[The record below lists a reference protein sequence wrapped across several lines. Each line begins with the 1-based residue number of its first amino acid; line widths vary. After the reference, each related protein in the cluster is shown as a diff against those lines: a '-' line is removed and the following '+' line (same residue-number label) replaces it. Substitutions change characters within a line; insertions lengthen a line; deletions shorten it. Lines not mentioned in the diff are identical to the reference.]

1 MSDRSAHVRFRDG
14 DGLVEYEGSP
24 ANPSSDIPKKEKKRT
39 DKPLPTRSASISGAI
54 GTGSGSSGAKKVSKK
69 RIESKDESCTAS
81 EIAAPVTGPNG
92 EQPSPAVKEPP
103 SVDGTPERPGDEHK
117 LKFFSA
123 FQVRQIDYYFY
134 AAFKSP
140 DDHAVAAQTINRVH
154 GGAVM
159 KIKTGTAGVTPDKDS
174 FPMFGSVKRW
184 TCLHWDAET
193 VPARWC
199 IAWYDDT
206 PEWFTMSLQEVA
218 KGGGESNNQAD
229 DAANVCSSG
238 SSSPVRTPPGPTLV
252 QSSLFPLPTERL
264 AVKAIRICDISDIYL
279 ESLPSTG
286 FRVYCGREVVHFT
299 PLTSYNLLSRRPACW
314 ADSLYSMMAL
324 QGESDPELVLLYK
337 QEFMQLLQQAENDRL
352 HQQQQ
357 QQASEAA
364 SPQRSRPVLL
374 RRRSTL
380 SSLLGIAPSKQLEAD
395 DVSDWRASEA
405 APEGSPGSSLGVAKP
420 QKMSLKGAVKLIQRK
435 LSLGSMSAKGVGSS
449 TPVSRNSAA
458 DRAESEGRPPVG
470 YGGFD
475 GNHRDGEGGEP
486 ADAAAAS
493 DNEAKAGNS
502 DRERRPASLQ
512 RGNSAGPAFQ
522 SNYLTQSVLG
532 TVRQQHS
539 PSRGT
544 DASHPSAPFAITAR
558 TSGKTGTVEQ
568 LQAQI
573 DALLEHNRALHEK
586 LHSTGRGPEE
596 YPPPLG
602 ADSFAAAAG
611 ERKPTPPPVIYSA
624 QELSTLRNF
633 TARSN
638 FHSNQ
643 TGLVNSKRAFSQAGL
658 HSAADLAAVDKEAW
672 LAKHGHSRGR
682 SPSPSARART
692 HVLGK
697 QSVLDTLL
705 SRNIAAAPQHSSPG
719 DDYYNDT
726 IELDPHQVEQL
737 VELHKLQQLSLAA
750 EGKRDQAVNTDP
762 ESAELSQDLAPVP
775 VTERRRRDSTAEIPL
790 WRLSVSSASS
800 GTEVR
805 QPVTGLFGNELTV
818 TGASG
823 GRPRLSSAASTVTVS
838 SVCGADPT
846 EDRVTP
852 STAKYSSETTASP
865 ARPDL
870 SSPASHFT
878 HAGRGYK
885 SPSPGL
891 AKGPSSLGAGLS
903 ESHSA
908 HKPSN
913 STQQTHSAVQILTGS
928 SSSSHHSPQTA
939 PHSVVSNSPTVQRP
953 GPVKQ
958 STSHQGRIKTFTAN
972 EKQVI
977 VSHDREVKLL
987 NMLKGDAGKVPTAS
1001 AESVSG
1007 SRSRSSTGVSEEK
1020 QHSEHSSA
1028 GTRPVVATPPR
1039 TNRVAKVGAGVLQAV
1054 SGGSYQSPP
1063 QNPKASAS
1071 DRAQGS
1077 PGRLAPPASVKA
1089 PTTDPLFPSD
1099 DEYMSPPE
1107 PRLHQSAPK
1116 WSNQYRPELS
1126 DHDAVP
1132 ATEARE
1138 GRRRRRA
1145 KHPGSAGGS
1154 VSSESPSVPPQPPGT
1169 SEKRVADAPPPTL
1182 QVAIV
1187 STGSTAN
1194 AVPSGPLELVL
1205 ATSALHAADILR
1217 SRGAVYAASGTTS
1230 IEPVQSLTQDT
1241 VPARA
1246 CLVFCGATEA
1256 VFVPLTGILPYCCAA
1271 SPNYTEMPSV
1281 ALLCC
1286 RYHRC

>member
-1 MSDRSAHVRFRDG
+1 
-14 DGLVEYEGSP
+14 VEYEGSP
-24 ANPSSDIPKKEKKRT
+24 ANPPSDILKKEKKQAE
-39 DKPLPTRSASISGAI
+39 KPLPTRSASISGAM
-54 GTGSGSSGAKKVSKK
+54 GSASGSSGAEKALKKQ
-69 RIESKDESCTAS
+69 IESKDEIGTAS
-81 EIAAPVTGPNG
+81 EVAAPVTSPDS
-92 EQPSPAVKEPP
+92 QLPSPAVLDPP
-103 SVDGTPERPGDEHK
+103 SVDSTPERPVDEHK

-123 FQVRQIDYYFY
+123 FQVCQIDFYFMRR
-134 AAFKSP
+134 AAHFSK
-140 DDHAVAAQTINRVH
+140 HAVAAQTINRVH

-159 KIKTGTAGVTPDKDS
+159 KIKTGTTGVTPDRDS
-174 FPMFGSVKRW
+174 FPMFSSIKRW

-206 PEWFTMSLQEVA
+206 PGWFTTSLQEVA
-218 KGGGESNNQAD
+218 KGSGESNNQTDEATN
-229 DAANVCSSG
+229 ASSSG
-238 SSSPVRTPPGPTLV
+238 SNSPVRTPPGPTLV
-252 QSSLFPLPTERL
+252 QSSLFPLPAERL
-264 AVKAIRICDISDIYL
+264 AVKAVRISDISEIYL
-279 ESLPSTG
+279 ESLPSAG

-324 QGESDPELVLLYK
+324 QGESDPELVLMYK

-357 QQASEAA
+357 IQGSEAA

-405 APEGSPGSSLGVAKP
+405 APGGSPGSPHGGIKP

-449 TPVSRNSAA
+449 TPVSRNSTA
-458 DRAESEGRPPVG
+458 DRAESDKRTSAG

-475 GNHRDGEGGEP
+475 GNHRDGEGGGP

-573 DALLEHNRALHEK
+573 DALLEHNRVLHEK
-586 LHSTGRGPEE
+586 LHSTGQGPEE
-596 YPPPLG
+596 YTPPVG
-602 ADSFAAAAG
+602 TDSGVAAAAG
-611 ERKPTPPPVIYSA
+611 ERRPTPPPVAYSA

-643 TGLVNSKRAFSQAGL
+643 SGLVNSKRAFSQGGL
-658 HSAADLAAVDKEAW
+658 HSAAELAAVDKEAW
-672 LAKHGHSRGR
+672 LAKHGHSRSR

-705 SRNIAAAPQHSSPG
+705 SRNIAAAPHHSSPG

-737 VELHKLQQLSLAA
+737 VELHRLQRLSLAA
-750 EGKRDQAVNTDP
+750 EGKRDQAVNTEP
-762 ESAELSQDLAPVP
+762 ENAELSQDLAPVP
-775 VTERRRRDSTAEIPL
+775 ATERRRRDSTAEIPL
-790 WRLSVSSASS
+790 RRLSVSSASS
-800 GTEVR
+800 GAEVR
-805 QPVTGLFGNELTV
+805 PPMKDLFGNERTV

-838 SVCGADPT
+838 SVGGADPT
-846 EDRVTP
+846 EDRMTP
-852 STAKYSSETTASP
+852 TTAKYSSETTASP

-870 SSPASHFT
+870 SSPAPHFT

-885 SPSPGL
+885 SPSTGL

-913 STQQTHSAVQILTGS
+913 STQQRHSAVQFLTGS

-939 PHSVVSNSPTVQRP
+939 RHSVVSHSPTVQRP

-958 STSHQGRIKTFTAN
+958 SSHQGRIKTFTAN

-1054 SGGSYQSPP
+1054 SGGSYQSPTP
-1063 QNPKASAS
+1063 AHNSAAAV
-1071 DRAQGS
+1071 RATGS
-1077 PGRLAPPASVKA
+1077 PGKSITPAIVKA

-1099 DEYMSPPE
+1099 DEYMSPPD

-1116 WSNQYRPELS
+1116 WSNQYHSELS
-1126 DHDAVP
+1126 DQEAVP
-1132 ATEARE
+1132 ATERRE
-1138 GRRRRRA
+1138 GRRVRKV

-1154 VSSESPSVPPQPPGT
+1154 VSSESPSITPQPPAT
-1169 SEKRVADAPPPTL
+1169 SEKRVADAPPPSL

-1187 STGSTAN
+1187 STGSAVN

-1205 ATSALHAADILR
+1205 TTSAHHADDILR

-1230 IEPVQSLTQDT
+1230 IEPVQSLTQDS

-1256 VFVPLTGILPYCCAA
+1256 VFVPLTGILPCCCAA
-1271 SPNYTEMPSV
+1271 SPNYTEMPSA

>member
-24 ANPSSDIPKKEKKRT
+24 ANPPSDILKKEKKRT
-39 DKPLPTRSASISGAI
+39 EKPLPTRSASISGAM
-54 GTGSGSSGAKKVSKK
+54 GSASGSSGAKKALKK
-69 RIESKDESCTAS
+69 QIESKDESGTAS
-81 EIAAPVTGPNG
+81 EVAAPVNSPDSKL
-92 EQPSPAVKEPP
+92 PSPAVLGPP
-103 SVDGTPERPGDEHK
+103 SVDSTPERPVDEHK

-123 FQVRQIDYYFY
+123 FQVCQIDFYFMRH
-134 AAFKSP
+134 AAHFSK
-140 DDHAVAAQTINRVH
+140 HAVAAQTINRVH

-159 KIKTGTAGVTPDKDS
+159 KIKTGTTGVTPDTDS
-174 FPMFGSVKRW
+174 FPMFGSIKRW

-199 IAWYDDT
+199 IAWYDDI
-206 PEWFTMSLQEVA
+206 PEWFTTSLQKIT
-218 KGGGESNNQAD
+218 KGSGESNNQTDEATN
-229 DAANVCSSG
+229 ASSSG
-238 SSSPVRTPPGPTLV
+238 SNSPVRTPPGPTMV
-252 QSSLFPLPTERL
+252 QSSLFPLPAERL
-264 AVKAIRICDISDIYL
+264 AVKAIRICDISEIYL
-279 ESLPSTG
+279 ESSPSAG

-395 DVSDWRASEA
+395 DLQDWRASEG
-405 APEGSPGSSLGVAKP
+405 APEGSPGSPHGGAKS

-435 LSLGSMSAKGVGSS
+435 LSLGSMSAKGLSSS
-449 TPVSRNSAA
+449 TPVNRNSMAG
-458 DRAESEGRPPVG
+458 RAESGGRTTAE
-470 YGGFD
+470 YGGSD

-493 DNEAKAGNS
+493 DNDAKAGNS
-502 DRERRPASLQ
+502 DLERRPASLQ

-586 LHSTGRGPEE
+586 LHGTGQGPGE
-596 YPPPLG
+596 YTPPLG
-602 ADSFAAAAG
+602 PGSESPAAAE
-611 ERKPTPPPVIYSA
+611 ERKPTPPSVIYSA

-643 TGLVNSKRAFSQAGL
+643 SGLVNSKRAFSQGGL
-658 HSAADLAAVDKEAW
+658 HSAAELAAVDKEAW
-672 LAKHGHSRGR
+672 LSKHGHSRSR

-705 SRNIAAAPQHSSPG
+705 ARNNPAAPHHSSPG

-737 VELHKLQQLSLAA
+737 VELHRLQRLSLAA
-750 EGKRDQAVNTDP
+750 EGKRDQAVNTEP
-762 ESAELSQDLAPVP
+762 ENAELSHELAPVP

-790 WRLSVSSASS
+790 RRLSVSRASS
-800 GTEVR
+800 GAEVR
-805 QPVTGLFGNELTV
+805 PLMKDVFGNERTV

-823 GRPRLSSAASTVTVS
+823 GRPGLSSAASTVTVS
-838 SVCGADPT
+838 SASDAGPIPD
-846 EDRVTP
+846 EMTP
-852 STAKYSSETTASP
+852 SRGRCSSETTASP

-885 SPSPGL
+885 SPSTGL
-891 AKGPSSLGAGLS
+891 AKGPSSLGTALS
-903 ESHSA
+903 ESHSG
-908 HKPSN
+908 HTPSN
-913 STQQTHSAVQILTGS
+913 STQQTHSAVQFLTGS
-928 SSSSHHSPQTA
+928 SSNSHHSPQTA
-939 PHSVVSNSPTVQRP
+939 PHSVVSSSPAVQRP

-958 STSHQGRIKTFTAN
+958 SSQGRIKTFTAN

-987 NMLKGDAGKVPTAS
+987 NLLKGDAGKVPTAS

-1039 TNRVAKVGAGVLQAV
+1039 ANRVAKVGAGVLQVV
-1054 SGGSYQSPP
+1054 SGGSYQSPAQAP
-1063 QNPKASAS
+1063 NSAAAG
-1071 DRAQGS
+1071 RAKGS
-1077 PGRLAPPASVKA
+1077 PSKIAPPAS
-1089 PTTDPLFPSD
+1089 DPLFSSD
-1099 DEYMSPPE
+1099 DEYMSPPDL
-1107 PRLHQSAPK
+1107 RLHQSAPK
-1116 WSNQYRPELS
+1116 WSNQYHSELS

-1230 IEPVQSLTQDT
+1230 IEPVQSLTQAS

-1246 CLVFCGATEA
+1246 CLAFCGATEA
-1256 VFVPLTGILPYCCAA
+1256 VFVPLTGILPHCCAA
-1271 SPNYTEMPSV
+1271 SPYYTEMPSV